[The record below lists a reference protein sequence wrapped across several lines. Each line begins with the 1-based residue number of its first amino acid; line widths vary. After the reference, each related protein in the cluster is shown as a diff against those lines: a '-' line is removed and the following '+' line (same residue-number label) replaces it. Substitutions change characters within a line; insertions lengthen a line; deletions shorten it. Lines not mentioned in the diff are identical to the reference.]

1 MPSGQGE
8 VSCDTLSWAE
18 LRTNR
23 RTVRLQAFKAID
35 MFVKRTEQLVASM
48 PETVLP
54 AEDQQTQTSGTAVA
68 SQRGQPGIAESAGG
82 AAVAL
87 AGWAFTSLSSRVRSI
102 PRTLRID

>member
-1 MPSGQGE
+1 M
-8 VSCDTLSWAE
+8 SCDTLSWVIF
-18 LRTNR
+18 RVR
-23 RTVRLQAFKAID
+23 HRTVRLQAFKAID

-54 AEDQQTQTSGTAVA
+54 AEDQQTQTSATAVA

-87 AGWAFTSLSSRVRSI
+87 AGWAFTSLSSRVRSM
-102 PRTLRID
+102 PRMLRSD